1 MVEIKSFNDILALM
15 PVFEQWVMNGTKEQK
30 KIVLEIL
37 KETLELLSKTNIKVI
52 KNED

>member
-1 MVEIKSFNDILALM
+1 MVEIKSFNDILSLM
-15 PVFEQWVMNGTKEQK
+15 PIFEQWVMYGTKKQK

-37 KETLELLSKTNIKVI
+37 KETLEFLSKINTKVI